1 MNTKIDKTNKNYHS
15 AEWYMLQT
23 KHKFNE
29 QTIWITESDE
39 RKRDLRLGSLDEILH
54 YANENNIKDFRVLR
68 YVESVDI
75 VHCEETV

>member
-1 MNTKIDKTNKNYHS
+1 MSTKINKTSKNYHS

-23 KHKFNE
+23 KRKFNE
-29 QTIWITESDE
+29 QIIWITESDD
-39 RKRDLRLGSLDEILH
+39 RKRDLRLGSLDEILQ

-75 VHCEETV
+75 VHCEETI

>member
-23 KHKFNE
+23 KYKFNE